1 MLWQLMERLN
11 DNPTAMLLVP
21 LAIMGF
27 GGAIPLALE
36 SRRRSSIEGA
46 LPEMMELISAELG
59 AGLGLEQA
67 FADVAK
73 SRNDVAGSLLDQAL
87 VDKAVAMTD
96 TAYAPYS
103 GFLVGAAVQLNNG
116 VVLGGCNQENASYPL
131 CMCGERVAL
140 YNAAAN
146 YPHQS
151 VVSLAIVARNPRK
164 KLTQPVSPCGAC
176 RQVIAEYE
184 SRYGSEIRIILK
196 GETDDVIIFDT
207 IKGLLPYGFDGTFL

>member
-1 MLWQLMERLN
+1 MQEKTLKLN
-11 DNPTAMLLVP
+11 FTSAHLSELDTQDK
-21 LAIMGF
+21 
-27 GGAIPLALE
+27 
-36 SRRRSSIEGA
+36 
-46 LPEMMELISAELG
+46 ELITNAKE
-59 AGLGLEQA
+59 A
-67 FADVAK
+67 FI
-73 SRNDVAGSLLDQAL
+73 
-87 VDKAVAMTD
+87 

-184 SRYGSEIRIILK
+184 SRYGSDIRIILK

-207 IKGLLPYGFDGTFL
+207 IKELLPYGFDSTFL

>member
-1 MLWQLMERLN
+1 MRNSLNQSQYSQLNR
-11 DNPTAMLLVP
+11 
-21 LAIMGF
+21 
-27 GGAIPLALE
+27 
-36 SRRRSSIEGA
+36 
-46 LPEMMELISAELG
+46 
-59 AGLGLEQA
+59 
-67 FADVAK
+67 
-73 SRNDVAGSLLDQAL
+73 LDQAL

-184 SRYGSEIRIILK
+184 SRYGSDIRIILK

-207 IKGLLPYGFDGTFL
+207 IKELLPYGFDGTFL

>member
-1 MLWQLMERLN
+1 
-11 DNPTAMLLVP
+11 
-21 LAIMGF
+21 
-27 GGAIPLALE
+27 
-36 SRRRSSIEGA
+36 
-46 LPEMMELISAELG
+46 
-59 AGLGLEQA
+59 
-67 FADVAK
+67 
-73 SRNDVAGSLLDQAL
+73 
-87 VDKAVAMTD
+87 
-96 TAYAPYS
+96 S

-184 SRYGSEIRIILK
+184 SRYGSDIRIILK
-196 GETDDVIIFDT
+196 GETNDVIIFDT
-207 IKGLLPYGFDGTFL
+207 IKELLPYGFDGTFL

>member
-1 MLWQLMERLN
+1 MMNSVKHTQYSELN
-11 DNPTAMLLVP
+11 
-21 LAIMGF
+21 
-27 GGAIPLALE
+27 
-36 SRRRSSIEGA
+36 
-46 LPEMMELISAELG
+46 
-59 AGLGLEQA
+59 
-67 FADVAK
+67 
-73 SRNDVAGSLLDQAL
+73 LLDRTL

-96 TAYAPYS
+96 VAYAPYS
-103 GFLVGAAVQLNNG
+103 GFLVGAAVQLRNG

-146 YPHQS
+146 YPNQS
-151 VVSLAIVARNPRK
+151 VDTLAIVARNPKK

-184 SRYGSEIRIILK
+184 SRYGSDIRIILK

-207 IKGLLPYGFDGTFL
+207 IKELLPYGFDDTFL